1 MKVQENIEAILAQ
14 YLDPCLN
21 QPWSTTKTIK
31 NCVLEETKAT
41 INIILPYPAKGL
53 QDQIINDLRTQ
64 ILVLEGIQQVEINLS
79 WRIAAHAVQPG
90 VPTISSIKNIIAVA
104 SGKGGVGKS
113 TTAANLALALQAE
126 GASVG
131 ILDADIYGPNQPQ
144 MLGGLETPALREDKK
159 MLPVMHHGLQTMS
172 IGYLVNPETPMIWR
186 GPMVTTAL
194 QQLLRDTVWDS
205 LDYLIIDLPPG
216 TGDIQLTLSQKIPVA
231 GAIIVTTPQDIALLD
246 ARKGLEMFRK
256 VKVPVLGV
264 IENMSIHICSQCGHQ
279 EAIFGRGGGQR
290 LAETA
295 NVELLGQLPL
305 DLSIRENA
313 DRGQPSVI
321 ADPQSPIAQCYRD
334 IARRL
339 AARLSLQPKNYASKF
354 PKIVVE

>member
-1 MKVQENIEAILAQ
+1 MKVQANIEAILAQ
-14 YLDPCLN
+14 YTDPCLN
-21 QPWSTTKTIK
+21 QSWDTTKTVK
-31 NCVLEETKAT
+31 SVLLESGKAI
-41 INIILPYPAKGL
+41 INIVLPYPAKGL
-53 QDQIINDLRTQ
+53 HDQLINDIKAR
-64 ILVLEGIQQVEINLS
+64 ILALEGIQQVEINLS
-79 WRIAAHAVQPG
+79 WRIDAHAVQPA
-90 VPTISSIKNIIAVA
+90 VAPIANIKNIIAVA

-113 TTAANLALALQAE
+113 TTAANLALALQVE
-126 GASVG
+126 GAKVG
-131 ILDADIYGPNQPQ
+131 VLDADIYGPNQPQ
-144 MLGGLETPALREDKK
+144 MLGGLETPTLQENKK

-186 GPMVTTAL
+186 GPMVTMAL
-194 QQLLRDTVWDS
+194 QQLLRDTLWDN
-205 LDYLIIDLPPG
+205 LDYLIVDLPPG

-231 GAIIVTTPQDIALLD
+231 GAVIVTTPQDIALLD

-264 IENMSIHICSQCGHQ
+264 IENMSVHICSQCGHQ
-279 EAIFGRGGGQR
+279 ESIFGSGGGQH

-313 DRGQPSVI
+313 DRGRPSVI
-321 ADPQSPIAQCYRD
+321 ADPESAIAQRYRD